1 MKTRL
6 FAMLILLLAS
16 CGWFHRDLVAR
27 GVYRVETVGVSGCEV
42 SATAEARDG
51 TLRVEGRLR
60 GMRIITPVEGTV
72 DVRLVSSE
80 GKELASRSTEIRLVN
95 HRRTSHS
102 HPEFEA
108 AFEVLPPPGTV
119 IRVFPRISLC
129 PSVSP
134 RKGR

>member
-1 MKTRL
+1 MRTRT
-6 FAMLILLLAS
+6 FAMLMLMFAG

-42 SATAEARDG
+42 AATAEAQDG

-60 GMRIITPVEGTV
+60 GMRIITPVAGTV

-119 IRVFPRISLC
+119 IQVFPRFSLC
-129 PSVSP
+129 PAVSP
-134 RKGR
+134 RKGG